1 MRLLQT
7 DYSWLRPVPTWSLPF
22 ITIVS
27 HHPKVLACCQGI
39 RVFVWDVS
47 TSLLFLHCSVSP
59 GYMYVTHKHTQMIV
73 PWISGHYGNSAPMI
87 PSRTSHPMEEDGSS
101 DSNAHCSGVT
111 RRQWD
116 MVILPVVHSL
126 LWDLQAMTSWAH
138 RILWAQMCSR
148 LGKYLRWGPCCCW
161 PDLHWADLLRQP
173 SNSRKQVLGPTACF
187 SIYPR
192 QAKVQLGE
200 PMSLMGVT
208 DSKYGWREWGHMI
221 TTPYPPTNM
230 SDNLWTLDSR
240 STHSLQGSNRLE
252 SDLVSLLITSHTSH
266 TTHTLYQTTPR
277 SPWKKA
283 KKYAFIISIMMPS
296 VCVCVCWESEVTSII
311 PTLNLLRF

>member
-59 GYMYVTHKHTQMIV
+59 GYMYVTHKNTQMIV
-73 PWISGHYGNSAPMI
+73 PWISGHYGNSTPMI
-87 PSRTSHPMEEDGSS
+87 PSRTSHPMGEGWFS
-101 DSNAHCSGVT
+101 DSNAHC

-116 MVILPVVHSL
+116 MVILPIVHSL

-138 RILWAQMCSR
+138 RILWAQMCFR
-148 LGKYLRWGPCCCW
+148 LGKYLCWGPCCCW

-173 SNSRKQVLGPTACF
+173 SNSRKQVLGPTAWLLYL
-187 SIYPR
+187 S
-192 QAKVQLGE
+192 QAGQSPAWWTNELDGGHWQQTWMK
-200 PMSLMGVT
+200 GVGT
-208 DSKYGWREWGHMI
+208 HDH
-221 TTPYPPTNM
+221 YPPNM
-230 SDNLWTLDSR
+230 SDSLWTLDSR

-252 SDLVSLLITSHTSH
+252 SDFVSLLITSHTSH
-266 TTHTLYQTTPR
+266 HTHTLYQTTPQ
-277 SPWKKA
+277 SPPHKG
-283 KKYAFIISIMMPS
+283 
-296 VCVCVCWESEVTSII
+296 
-311 PTLNLLRF
+311 